1 MKNFFEKSFDGQVGG
16 WYLLCMV
23 NDNIPFTPSRDELIG
38 YISDTYKTI
47 HGMRPRPVWS
57 ELTYEQL
64 DKWGRELAAEVVT
77 YRKQEVVRNRISR
90 NLRRAQQRAW
100 VEKKR
105 SYFTPATFTIGNVVN
120 F

>member
-23 NDNIPFTPSRDELIG
+23 NDNIPFTPTRDDLIG
-38 YISDTYKTI
+38 YISDVFKEI

-64 DKWGRELAAEVVT
+64 DHWGRSLAAEAVT
-77 YRKQEVVRNRISR
+77 YRKQEAIRNRIAR
-90 NLRRAQQRAW
+90 GLRRAQQRAW

-105 SYFTPATFTIGNVVN
+105 SYFTGSTFTIGNVVN